1 MFRAIVASLSPLLL
15 CFGFILQTA
24 PFFMLFHLSCFFK
37 VTEFLSEASK
47 KYISSL
53 TWEFYIMNR

>member
-1 MFRAIVASLSPLLL
+1 MLPAVVAGFSPLLL

-24 PFFMLFHLSCFFK
+24 PFFMLLYLSCFLK

-53 TWEFYIMNR
+53 TWEFYI